1 MAFNFAQY
9 VRLDIPEGR
18 VKQIT
23 DGAGNVIWK
32 AGYVNMVRISTTN
45 NGTTIYNGTGYKNGY
60 RIRSGGAEGA
70 QADAACTGFIPVKG
84 GDIVRISGCN
94 FAQSSTS
101 NAINV
106 ADASF
111 ANIGQMTPSY
121 ANAGYGIF
129 APSAAYQSYCYNK
142 AVTQEKTG
150 VWKWTVPPAASGAAY
165 IRVTGYNA
173 SGNHG
178 ANMIVTVNEEIN

>member
-1 MAFNFAQY
+1 MSVNFASY
-9 VRLDIPEGR
+9 PRLEIPEGR
-18 VKQIT
+18 VKQIARKS
-23 DGAGNVIWK
+23 DGQVLWK
-32 AGYVNMVRISTTN
+32 AGYINEVRHSINT
-45 NGTTIYNGTGYKNGY
+45 NGTVYNGTGYKNGY

-70 QADAACTGFIPVKG
+70 QDNAACTGFIPVKG
-84 GDIVRISGCN
+84 GDIIRISGCD
-94 FAQSSTS
+94 FAYSNTS

-106 ADASF
+106 ADTSF
-111 ANIGQMTPSY
+111 SNIGQITPSH
-121 ANAGYGIF
+121 ADAGYGIF
-129 APSAAYQSYCYNK
+129 AAGAAYQSYCYKK

-178 ANMIVTVNEEIN
+178 ANLIVTVNEEIT

>member
-1 MAFNFAQY
+1 MIFDFDNY
-9 VRLDIPEGR
+9 VRIQIPEGM
-18 VKQIT
+18 VKKIT

-32 AGYVNMVRISTTN
+32 AGYVNMVPISTTN
-45 NGTTIYNGTGYKNGY
+45 DGVTIYNGTGYKNGY

-70 QADAACTGFIPVKG
+70 QANAACTGFIPVKG
-84 GDIVRISGCN
+84 GDIIRISGCN
-94 FAQSSTS
+94 FAYSNTS

-111 ANIGQMTPSY
+111 SNIGQITPSH
-121 ANAGYGIF
+121 ADAGYGIF
-129 APSAAYQSYCYNK
+129 AAGAAYQSYCYNK